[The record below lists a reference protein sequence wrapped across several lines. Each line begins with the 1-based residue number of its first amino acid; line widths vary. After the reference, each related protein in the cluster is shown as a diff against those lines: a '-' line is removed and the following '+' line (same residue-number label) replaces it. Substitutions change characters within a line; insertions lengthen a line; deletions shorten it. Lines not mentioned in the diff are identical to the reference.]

1 MPQFP
6 VIRFSQYESSDS
18 DDDLLLFAAPAK
30 AIAAW
35 AGIPRKGWHVRM
47 LYQRWI
53 TPGREKELKDF
64 WQRASTPEA
73 GDGKRFILGPT
84 ALTIAI
90 HGPAVI
96 QGDSIVLDYQPPI
109 DTSKPLPDN
118 LSSIA
123 QTSIALLRQRLT
135 AVQQISLDEFTANP
149 TQELPDTDHDY
160 VLESAM
166 QIVQMRDQPL
176 WFINKHSLGDEEV
189 REIITAL
196 EAISRPAVV
205 VDGQHRLFGAADANA
220 AIWLPVVAI
229 PNCPWA
235 EQIYQ
240 FVVINEKAKPIE
252 ASLLTDIFGSSLTR
266 QEQRSLRAKLE
277 RSKVDVEQRIAA
289 VIASREEDSPFYG
302 MVRFQLQGQ
311 APLGTTPY
319 VPESAIRFLIEG
331 GRGGRGWRSD
341 DEFFDIYVSPTLPGR
356 PDWESW
362 TTGRWREYWF
372 AFWRTVRDY
381 YNDQA
386 KKVKGDPNFQLWDSN
401 SQSNLT
407 KSVTLRLFQGL
418 FMKVAIE
425 RVQLIEKTRE
435 VLTKALG
442 PDIADREVK
451 KQTAEVALPA
461 SIQDFERSVR
471 DWFLDKGIPVR
482 FFLKQWKSSLDDAQG
497 QAALQDEMEKAF
509 RYMQEGRR
517 YHTRNTDVFAVSD
530 ESDE

>member
-6 VIRFSQYESSDS
+6 VIHFSQYESSDS

-53 TPGREKELKDF
+53 TPGRERELKDF
-64 WQRASTPEA
+64 WQRASTPDPA
-73 GDGKRFILGPT
+73 DGKRFILGPT

-90 HGPAVI
+90 HGPAEI
-96 QGDSIVLDYQPPI
+96 QNGEIILDYQSPI
-109 DTSKPLPDN
+109 DLSKPLLAN

-123 QTSIALLRQRLT
+123 QTSLALLRQRLT
-135 AVQQISLDEFTANP
+135 AGQQLVLDEFTKNP
-149 TQELPDTDHDY
+149 TQEFPESDHDY
-160 VLESAM
+160 VLDSAM
-166 QIVQMRDQPL
+166 QIVQMREQPE
-176 WFINKHSLGDEEV
+176 WFVEKHSLSDEEI

-196 EAISRPAVV
+196 ESISRPAVV
-205 VDGQHRLFGAADANA
+205 VDGQHRLFGAADSDA

-229 PNCPWA
+229 PNCPWS

-266 QEQRSLRAKLE
+266 QEQRSLRTKLE

-289 VIASREEDSPFYG
+289 VIASRETDSPFYG
-302 MVRFQLQGQ
+302 MVKFQLQGQ
-311 APLGTTPY
+311 APAGSTPY
-319 VPESAIRFLIEG
+319 LPESAIRFLIEG
-331 GRGGRGWRSD
+331 GRGGRGWRND
-341 DEFFDIYVSPTLPGR
+341 DEFFDVYVAPNLPGR
-356 PDWESW
+356 PEWESW
-362 TTGRWREYWF
+362 TAGRWREYWF

-381 YNDQA
+381 YNEQA
-386 KKVKGDPNFQLWDSN
+386 QKAKGDTGFLLWNPNLQT
-401 SQSNLT
+401 NLT
-407 KSVTLRLFQGL
+407 KSVTLRLFQSL
-418 FMKVAIE
+418 FMKVAVE
-425 RVQLIEKTRE
+425 RVQVIEKTRE
-435 VLTKALG
+435 VLAKALG
-442 PDIADREVK
+442 PDSADREVK
-451 KQTAEVALPA
+451 KQTAEVAIPA
-461 SIQDFERSVR
+461 TIPEFEKTVR

-497 QAALQDEMEKAF
+497 QSALQDEMEKAF

-530 ESDE
+530 ETDE